1 MPLTLIEALVCNT
14 KILSTDCKYGPRE
27 ILKKDKLGIIIK
39 TNDKNEMLKGFDKAL
54 NTKVDTI
61 KREQMKNEFL
71 IENISKQY
79 LKVFFN

>member
-1 MPLTLIEALVCNT
+1 
-14 KILSTDCKYGPRE
+14 
-27 ILKKDKLGIIIK
+27 
-39 TNDKNEMLKGFDKAL
+39 MLKGFDKAL

-71 IENISKQY
+71 IGNISRQY